1 VVRVVHICCW
11 SNIWRNNY
19 HIQGRQPAKVA
30 FDIPSWCSMQ
40 TETTAATD
48 ILDLAKMV
56 LQPVECEWGECQ
68 AVLNSWISLLKVK
81 KTPPFFFCVL
91 SLNGSMTASASPLP
105 RTEVEGITK

>member
-1 VVRVVHICCW
+1 
-11 SNIWRNNY
+11 
-19 HIQGRQPAKVA
+19 
-30 FDIPSWCSMQ
+30 MQ

-81 KTPPFFFCVL
+81 TPHFFFCVL
-91 SLNGSMTASASPLP
+91 SLNESMTASASSLP
-105 RTEVEGITK
+105 RT